1 MIINLTLN
9 ENLNDEILDLLKV
22 IGIREKDDF
31 NNLIGLYSKTLAEN
45 IDWWV

>member
-22 IGIREKDDF
+22 ISIREKDNF
-31 NNLIGLYSKTLAEN
+31 NNLIES
-45 IDWWV
+45 DV